1 MITKTNRID
10 MTPGG
15 APLVIRLSQY
25 DSDFTLVFNLY
36 ASDGTFTI
44 ESSTTAAI
52 RGMKPDGNGY
62 SADATID
69 ISNKKVTVAGD
80 DQITAVAG
88 KGEYELVLSKSG
100 YEINTANF
108 IILTE
113 RAAMDQD
120 TFPSNSVIKE
130 LVDVIDRTDE
140 IIEAADKADAAIHAY
155 TLIIQDAYPV
165 SGATPLSSGWLED
178 EDGDV
183 IVPDADHVYVLKEA
197 SSPYAVGDQ
206 FRWSGSTYVEVL
218 DGGGSS
224 VPKTSTTPK
233 MDGTAAIGSETAYAA
248 GDHVHPTDTTRAP
261 LASPAFT
268 GTPTA
273 PTANASTDST
283 QIATTAFVHDVADG
297 LVTGVSD
304 VEVDGTSVVTSGI
317 AGITSPN
324 AFANVKVGSSTI
336 AADQKDDTL
345 ELEAGSNISLTA
357 DTTNDKVTI
366 AGNYPT
372 ATTSADGLMS
382 STDKAAV
389 DMIGDTPMGTTATT
403 LTGAIAEHE
412 TVISNLNS
420 NLAESY
426 GTGTIDTTYATESSC
441 EWVKKNGMVCI
452 PIGLHLKNI
461 TTFQTRKIGQGFP
474 PSNGVKYCVSYI
486 CKNDAPFLGTMQVN
500 ASGDLEIVT
509 RGSSFSSSADTVTGQ
524 LMYIAK

>member
-69 ISNKKVTVAGD
+69 IANKKVTVAGD

-206 FRWSGSTYVEVL
+206 FRWSGSTYVKVL
-218 DGGGSS
+218 EGGSSS
-224 VPKTSTTPK
+224 VPKTATTPK

-273 PTANASTDST
+273 PTATVSTDST
-283 QIATTAFVHDVADG
+283 QIATTAFVHDVADD

-304 VEVDGTSVVTSGI
+304 VEVDGASVVTSGI

-366 AGNYPT
+366 AGNYST

-389 DMIGDTPMGTTATT
+389 DTIGDTPMGTTATT
-403 LTGAIAEHE
+403 NTGAIAEHE
-412 TVISNLNS
+412 TDISNLNS
-420 NLAESY
+420 KIGNYLKLKSVS
-426 GTGTIDTTYATESSC
+426 GTIARAHGSHATINAPTEDGYSFLCWLSARSSGWIGNLYIESIASQSSNVWSANYGYTDTNSGNFNATALYI
-441 EWVKKNGMVCI
+441 KN
-452 PIGLHLKNI
+452 
-461 TTFQTRKIGQGFP
+461 
-474 PSNGVKYCVSYI
+474 
-486 CKNDAPFLGTMQVN
+486 
-500 ASGDLEIVT
+500 
-509 RGSSFSSSADTVTGQ
+509 
-524 LMYIAK
+524 

>member
-1 MITKTNRID
+1 MITYTNKLN
-10 MTPGG
+10 MTPGQV
-15 APLVIRLSQY
+15 PVTIHVNQY
-25 DSDFTLVFNLY
+25 DSDFSLVFNLY
-36 ASDGTFTI
+36 NTVGTFTV
-44 ESSTTAAI
+44 ESGTTAAI
-52 RGMKPDGNGY
+52 RGTKTDGTGY
-62 SADATID
+62 SVNATLD
-69 ISNKKVTVAGD
+69 ISNKRVTVSGDQQMTAAAG
-80 DQITAVAG
+80 INVF
-88 KGEYELVLSKSG
+88 ELVLTKNSK
-100 YEINTANF
+100 ELNTANF
-108 IILTE
+108 VLDVE
-113 RAAMDQD
+113 RAALDKD
-120 TFPSNSVIKE
+120 TIASDSVIKE
-130 LVDVIDRTDE
+130 LIDVIDRTDE

-165 SGATPLSSGWLED
+165 SGATPLSAGWLED

-197 SSPYAVGDQ
+197 SSPYVVGDQ

-218 DGGGSS
+218 DEGGSS

-273 PTANASTDST
+273 PTATVSTNST
-283 QIATTAFVHDVADG
+283 QIATTAFVHDMTDP

-304 VEVDGTSVVTSGI
+304 VEVDGTSVVTNGI

-324 AFANVKVGSSTI
+324 AFANVKVGGSTI

-366 AGNYPT
+366 AGNYST

-389 DMIGDTPMGTTATT
+389 DTIGDTPMGTTATT
-403 LTGAIAEHE
+403 ITGAIAEHE
-412 TVISNLNS
+412 QDISDLNS
-420 NLAESY
+420 KTNYTICGSTRAYKNSKTVTIRFSLNDTVNDIINANPLPESY
-426 GTGTIDTTYATESSC
+426 RPADSIYTSVMIVDNTSDKYYSGYIVVDRTTGKIDVYILQSYDGNITKITGGTIWKVLGSVTYL
-441 EWVKKNGMVCI
+441 I
-452 PIGLHLKNI
+452 
-461 TTFQTRKIGQGFP
+461 
-474 PSNGVKYCVSYI
+474 
-486 CKNDAPFLGTMQVN
+486 
-500 ASGDLEIVT
+500 
-509 RGSSFSSSADTVTGQ
+509 
-524 LMYIAK
+524 